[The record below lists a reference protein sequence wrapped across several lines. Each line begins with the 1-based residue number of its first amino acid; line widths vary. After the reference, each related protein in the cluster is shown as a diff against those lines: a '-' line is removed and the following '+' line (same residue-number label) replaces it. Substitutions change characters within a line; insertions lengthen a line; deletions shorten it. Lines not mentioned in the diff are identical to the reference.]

1 MDDVLARIPLDAIRV
16 FETTARLNSFTRAAQ
31 DLGMTQAAV
40 SWRIRDLEQ
49 RLGVPL
55 FLRETRQVSL
65 TSEGQRLAS
74 AAREA
79 LGLLRR
85 AAHDVMQQDQTV
97 LGITTLQTMATQWLA
112 TRLGLFQLANPDL
125 AVKVDVDNALSDFSG
140 PGMDVGLRFG
150 SGQWAGLESRFLI
163 PALFTPLC
171 SPELQ
176 AQLNIKSPADL
187 KSAPL
192 VGLPQ
197 EWAAWF
203 THIGLADDRN
213 PPPPRVVSENQ
224 AMEVATAIAG
234 QGVALGNP
242 VFYAREIANG
252 QLVRLFDDSVS
263 LGGGY
268 WLSYP
273 KERHS
278 VPKIARFRDWVLE
291 MARTDP
297 ANIEA
302 CRASGMKVGT
312 LG

>member
-1 MDDVLARIPLDAIRV
+1 MIDNLARIPLDAIRV
-16 FETTARLNSFTRAAQ
+16 FEATARLNSFTRAAEA
-31 DLGMTQAAV
+31 LGMTQAAV

-49 RLGVPL
+49 RLGVAL
-55 FLRETRQVSL
+55 FVRETRRIAL
-65 TSEGQRLAS
+65 TLEGQRLAS
-74 AAREA
+74 ASSEA
-79 LGLLRR
+79 LNLMRR
-85 AAHDVMQQDQTV
+85 AINDVMEQDQSV
-97 LGITTLQTMATQWLA
+97 LGITTLQTLATQWLA
-112 TRLGLFQLANPDL
+112 TRIGMFQLANPDL
-125 AVKVDVDNALSDFSG
+125 AVKIDVDNGLSDFSDHG
-140 PGMDVGLRFG
+140 TDIGLRFG
-150 SGQWAGLESRFLI
+150 SGQWPGLESRFLI

-176 AQLNIKSPADL
+176 ASLDIRTPADL

-197 EWAAWF
+197 EWAEWF
-203 THIGLADDRN
+203 ARVGMADDRN

-234 QGVALGNP
+234 QGIALGNP

-252 QLVRLFDDSVS
+252 QLVRLFDESVS

-273 KERHS
+273 KERRS

-302 CRASGMKVGT
+302 CRASGMEVGT

>member
-1 MDDVLARIPLDAIRV
+1 MSDVLARIPLDAIRV
-16 FETTARLNSFTRAAQ
+16 FEATARLNSFTRAAEA
-31 DLGMTQAAV
+31 LGMTQAAV

-49 RLGVPL
+49 RLGATL
-55 FLRETRQVSL
+55 FVRETRQVFL
-65 TSEGQRLAS
+65 TAEGQRLAP
-74 AAREA
+74 AASEA
-79 LGLLRR
+79 LNLLRR
-85 AAHDVMQQDQTV
+85 AIGDVMEQDQNV

-125 AVKVDVDNALSDFSG
+125 AVKVDVDNALSDLSG
-140 PGMDVGLRFG
+140 HGLDVGLRFG
-150 SGQWAGLESRFLI
+150 SGQWAGLESRFLV

-176 AQLNIKSPADL
+176 ARLDIRTPADL

-203 THIGLADDRN
+203 AAVGMADDTA
-213 PPPPRVVSENQ
+213 PSPPRVVSENQ
-224 AMEVATAIAG
+224 AMEVATAMGG
-234 QGVALGNP
+234 QGIALGNP
-242 VFYAREIANG
+242 VFYAREIASG
-252 QLVRLFDDSVS
+252 QLVRLFEDSVS

-273 KERHS
+273 KERRS
-278 VPKIARFRDWVLE
+278 VPKIVRFRDWVLD
-291 MARTDP
+291 MARSDP

-302 CRASGMKVGT
+302 CRTSGFEVGT
-312 LG
+312 IG

>member
-1 MDDVLARIPLDAIRV
+1 MDDYLARIPLDAIRV
-16 FETTARLNSFTRAAQ
+16 FEATARLNSFTRAAQ
-31 DLGMTQAAV
+31 ALGMTQAAV

-49 RLGVPL
+49 RLGVTL

-65 TSEGQRLAS
+65 TLEGQRLAS
-74 AAREA
+74 AASEA
-79 LGLLRR
+79 LNLLRR
-85 AAHDVMQQDQTV
+85 AVSDVMQQDQSV

-112 TRLGLFQLANPDL
+112 TRLGMFQLANPDL

-140 PGMDVGLRFG
+140 HGMDVGLRFG

-176 AQLNIKSPADL
+176 SRLHIRTPADL
-187 KSAPL
+187 KAAPL

-203 THIGLADDRN
+203 AHVGLPNDSS

-224 AMEVATAIAG
+224 AMEVASAIAG
-234 QGVALGNP
+234 QGIALGNP
-242 VFYAREIANG
+242 VFYDREIRNG
-252 QLVRLFDDSVS
+252 QLVRLFDENVA

-268 WLSYP
+268 WLCYP
-273 KERHS
+273 KERRS
-278 VPKIARFRDWVLE
+278 VPKIVRFRDWMLD
-291 MARTDP
+291 MARSDP
-297 ANIEA
+297 SNIEA
-302 CRASGMKVGT
+302 CRQSGRVVGT
-312 LG
+312 IG